1 MNRTSHNS
9 IVKKNPHSESVYRT
23 KAPKTTAPTA
33 PTTPAIALPF
43 AATTL
48 PAPLFFVGVG
58 EGEERGVMTSVV
70 KDDEE
75 EVEVG
80 VVELP
85 LPVPVLVELRETV
98 PLLVVLDILFKFSK
112 K

>member
-1 MNRTSHNS
+1 
-9 IVKKNPHSESVYRT
+9 
-23 KAPKTTAPTA
+23 
-33 PTTPAIALPF
+33 
-43 AATTL
+43 
-48 PAPLFFVGVG
+48 
-58 EGEERGVMTSVV
+58 MTSVV

-98 PLLVVLDILFKFSK
+98 PLLVVLDILFV
-112 K
+112 